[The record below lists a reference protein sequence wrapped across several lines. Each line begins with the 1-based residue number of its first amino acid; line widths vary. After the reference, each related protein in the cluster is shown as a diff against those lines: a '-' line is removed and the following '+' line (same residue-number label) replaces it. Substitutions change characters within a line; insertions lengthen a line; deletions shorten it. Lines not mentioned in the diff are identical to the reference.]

1 MPNRQSANVANER
14 KISRQNRKENVSS
27 IKRIRNKKEQALQG
41 KTNFYKG
48 RKKVGIFK
56 LIQNLY

>member
-1 MPNRQSANVANER
+1 MPNRQSVNVANER

-41 KTNFYKG
+41 KINFYKG

>member
-1 MPNRQSANVANER
+1 MPNRQSVNVANER

-27 IKRIRNKKEQALQG
+27 IKRIRNKKEQALQR

>member
-27 IKRIRNKKEQALQG
+27 IKSIRNKKEQALQG
-41 KTNFYKG
+41 KLISTNVE
-48 RKKVGIFK
+48 KKVEF
-56 LIQNLY
+56 LS

>member
-1 MPNRQSANVANER
+1 MPNRQSVNVANER
-14 KISRQNRKENVSS
+14 KISRQNRKENVSC
-27 IKRIRNKKEQALQG
+27 IKRIRNKKEQALQE
-41 KTNFYKG
+41 KTNFYKD